1 MTSTARK
8 AHLHDNTLYA
18 KFAQKSVKRL
28 TGKLK
33 KRLLQH
39 GRHTFMTINLF
50 AKFAAKEV

>member
-1 MTSTARK
+1 MTTTAQK

-18 KFAQKSVKRL
+18 KFALKSIKRL
-28 TGKLK
+28 TEKLN

-50 AKFAAKEV
+50 ANFAA

>member
-28 TGKLK
+28 TEKLK

-39 GRHTFMTINLF
+39 GRHIFMTINLF
-50 AKFAAKEV
+50 AKFAAKEG

>member
-33 KRLLQH
+33 KRLLH

-50 AKFAAKEV
+50 AKFAAREG